1 MKTTTW
7 INRSAIALALL
18 AAVLGIGVTAFG
30 HRDSGV
36 RLEVRGNN
44 IVIAEV
50 LPWSGAATLGTG
62 VPVWR
67 VMPFGAEQVPQGT
80 LQPGMI
86 VASLNSRTILRL
98 PVYVYDAPAPTQ
110 DPVTLEWPDPAPTS
124 VDPATPTLAVPE
136 AELQQLAAEPVMSLV
151 AIDAADLAAWTP
163 DSTAGVGWAVP
174 WQFDGAII
182 GWTVG
187 LLGFLFAAWW
197 LIFGRAGEALRPMAW
212 PVATAAAAPLMLWPV
227 ASFGSPVG
235 LAVFSVMLPACMLP
249 LAAAL
254 VRAVESRPNRI
265 LALGVAMASAL
276 GAAAVGALLSGD
288 GFLALMDQIL
298 VISLLAGAVTFVP
311 ALLAA
316 GASRARGAEGG
327 EAERR
332 VLAGAGLA
340 AAGATPFF
348 AVQSAIG
355 PFPVALPLW
364 LLALAVASR
373 VTVRPLARLTTRAH
387 TQRDL
392 IVAATEAE
400 RARVAADI
408 HDDALQELTLL
419 VRRLDAAGDTE
430 GAEIARGVS
439 ERLRAICGDL
449 RLPILDDLG
458 VGPALDWLVLRME
471 RIAGGPVVLD
481 RAEGARPP
489 ADVELAIFRVAQE
502 ALANAVKHGATP
514 ITVRYRSSEGSASL
528 AVDDSGAGIDAGA
541 AEKAAGDGRFGLLN
555 MAQRAEAIGAIL
567 DVRRW
572 PAGGTHVQLEWR
584 AK

>member
-7 INRSAIALALL
+7 INRSAIALALV
-18 AAVLGIGVTAFG
+18 AAVLGIGVATLG
-30 HRDSGV
+30 RLDSGV
-36 RLEVRGNN
+36 RLAVQGDR

-50 LPWSGAATLGTG
+50 LPWSGAATLRTG
-62 VPVWR
+62 SIGYATPL
-67 VMPFGAEQVPQGT
+67 GAANPPGWNT
-80 LQPGMI
+80 LTPGMI
-86 VASLNSRTILRL
+86 VTSLNGRTIMRM
-98 PVYVYDAPAPTQ
+98 PEYVYGNTNPTP
-110 DPVTLEWPDPAPTS
+110 DPVTGDYPNPVPS
-124 VDPATPTLAVPE
+124 GVDPATPTLAVPP
-136 AELQQLAAEPVMSLV
+136 AQLQQLAAEPVMSV
-151 AIDAADLAAWTP
+151 YAVEPADLAAWSP
-163 DSTAGVGWAVP
+163 NSGAGVGWAVP
-174 WQFDGAII
+174 WQFDGALI

-197 LIFGRAGEALRPMAW
+197 LMFGRAGEALRGMAW
-212 PVATAAAAPLMLWPV
+212 PLAAAVAAPLLLWPLA
-227 ASFGSPVG
+227 ASGTPIGMAVVSVLLPV
-235 LAVFSVMLPACMLP
+235 CMLP
-249 LAAAL
+249 LAMGL
-254 VRAVESRPNRI
+254 VGAVEARPNRLLGLGAAI
-265 LALGVAMASAL
+265 AGAACAAALGVDLSASGL
-276 GAAAVGALLSGD
+276 YSV
-288 GFLALMDQIL
+288 MDQAL
-298 VISLLAGAVTFVP
+298 VLSLLVGAVTFIP

-316 GASRARGAEGG
+316 GAWRARQSDGG

-332 VLAGAGLA
+332 VVAGASLA

-355 PFPVALPLW
+355 PFGLALPLW

-373 VTVRPLARLTTRAH
+373 VTIRPLTRLANRAH
-387 TQRDL
+387 LQRDL
-392 IVAATEAE
+392 VVAATEAE

-419 VRRLDAAGDTE
+419 VRRLDTAGDTE

-439 ERLRAICGDL
+439 DRLRAICGDL

-471 RIAGGPVVLD
+471 RIAGGSVALD

-514 ITVRYRSSEGSASL
+514 ITVRYRSAEGSASL
-528 AVDDSGAGIDAGA
+528 AVDDAGAGIDPGA

-572 PAGGTHVQLEWR
+572 PGGGTHVQLEWR